1 MFCGF
6 RTAQP
11 FASCG
16 HLKNCFANFTSLDG
30 FDECL
35 EFDVHANLH
44 AMHAGMWDCSVDVS
58 QVRPARP
65 RACDARARSSARRAL
80 FPPTQWIATMGPSI
94 STDLMSFVVL
104 TLPTLLADRESNFPW
119 LFCPTSCALNAT
131 ACRCTSSIGN
141 LDRMSDNEVYKNL
154 YNALQY
160 MQNGA
165 YLGDVRRR
173 RARGRRAP
181 ALLLARAL
189 IRGRPPPRGSATSKS
204 SMTGRSSSARRRARS
219 RRATTRN
226 SNGSC
231 SRSEQRARTRAR
243 ARAARAARA
252 ARSRV
257 FSRAQIVADPGVT
270 GPMGMGAA
278 TLDPVFW
285 PMHGMFEKAWQV
297 LRLSEQFASFNLTWN
312 NQGAS
317 PSCKGVGWHE
327 ATPFARGLFGED
339 LGPGGAHGGAYYTN
353 AELWKLFDPHKDD
366 VPYVYDNFTAW
377 GECDWDP
384 LAPAQPSES
393 EVPPLQT
400 NITAGTL
407 PIEAN
412 VSVGDVPP
420 LANLTMT

>member
-1 MFCGF
+1 M
-6 RTAQP
+6 
-11 FASCG
+11 
-16 HLKNCFANFTSLDG
+16 LK
-30 FDECL
+30 
-35 EFDVHANLH
+35 
-44 AMHAGMWDCSVDVS
+44 
-58 QVRPARP
+58 VRAARQN
-65 RACDARARSSARRAL
+65 ARAS
-80 FPPTQWIATMGPSI
+80 
-94 STDLMSFVVL
+94 
-104 TLPTLLADRESNFPW
+104 
-119 LFCPTSCALNAT
+119 
-131 ACRCTSSIGN
+131 
-141 LDRMSDNEVYKNL
+141 
-154 YNALQY
+154 
-160 MQNGA
+160 
-165 YLGDVRRR
+165 
-173 RARGRRAP
+173 
-181 ALLLARAL
+181 
-189 IRGRPPPRGSATSKS
+189 
-204 SMTGRSSSARRRARS
+204 
-219 RRATTRN
+219 
-226 SNGSC
+226 
-231 SRSEQRARTRAR
+231 
-243 ARAARAARA
+243 ARAARA